1 MNPENGKILFAI
13 YSCRK
18 YLDRAEFL
26 YRLLENAFN
35 QNKVDVCI
43 FFAKDDQGSIQTSCN
58 HCILDCLDGYDNLT
72 VKTLTLFSQCLS
84 YKGVVKCDDDIFPNL
99 NYLRKFIDCLHLSP
113 HIKYAG
119 RRLDIESHISTW
131 HIGKGSNTDV
141 AIIPE
146 CSYCTGP
153 IYYLNSEAM
162 RALVNAWT
170 ANLLVLNYNEDI
182 TVGHNLGILG
192 IEPVHNPL
200 YCDDPTLCNKLNV
213 QNIGSQIPFVF
224 ARIHGGLGN
233 QLFQCAATVGI
244 AKMTNRLPVLVFTD
258 SPIHYQHNKVLHE
271 YVDTV
276 FKDMCCISY
285 EHVEKVINNDALCL
299 QWSEVHSEVP
309 PNACFTFQK
318 EVIDTLNATG
328 HHVFLNGYF
337 QNEKYFKDVKQ
348 ELLGHFYNKK
358 IAAQIAQ
365 KYPRVVDSY
374 FIHVRRGDYVGNK
387 LYNINYDGYLEKA
400 MKHLCSNSNAS
411 PIHFYVV
418 TNDVAYCKKHPLLSK
433 KNNNVQMTILDDSS
447 MSTLETLHF
456 MSACK
461 LGGIC
466 ANSSFSW
473 WGSYMNPCLDKR
485 VYFPYEWMT
494 NIIGDVDVYP
504 DNALVIKVKRG

>member
-26 YRLLENAFN
+26 YRLLENAFD

-84 YKGVVKCDDDIFPNL
+84 YKGIVKCDDDIFPNI
-99 NYLRKFIDCLHLSP
+99 NYLRKFVNRFHLSP

-119 RRLDIESHISTW
+119 RRLDVNAHYGLSF
-131 HIGKGSNTDV
+131 IGKGNLKKPPF
-141 AIIPE
+141 IPK
-146 CSYCTGP
+146 CSYCAGP
-153 IYYLNSEAM
+153 MYYLSGHAM

-170 ANLLVLNYNEDI
+170 ANLLTLNYNEDV

-200 YCDDPTLCNKLNV
+200 YCDDPTLCDKLNV
-213 QNIGSQIPFVF
+213 QNIGSRIPFVF

-233 QLFQCAATVGI
+233 QLFQCAAAVGI
-244 AKMTNRLPVLVFTD
+244 AKMTNRLPVLVFTE
-258 SPIHYQHNKVLHE
+258 SPIHYQHNKVLRE
-271 YVDTV
+271 YIDTV
-276 FKDMCCISY
+276 FKGMCCVSY
-285 EHVEKVINNDALCL
+285 EHVEKVINNNALCL
-299 QWSEVHSEVP
+299 QWSEVHSGVP
-309 PNACFTFQK
+309 PDACFTFQK
-318 EVIDTLNATG
+318 EMIHVLNAQYSQ
-328 HHVFLNGYF
+328 HVFLNGYF

-348 ELLGHFYNKK
+348 ELLGHFYDKN
-358 IAAQIAQ
+358 IAAQIAH
-365 KYPRVVDSY
+365 KYPRVAESY

-387 LYNINYDGYLEKA
+387 LYNINYDAYLEKA
-400 MKHLCSNSNAS
+400 MKHLCANAS
-411 PIHFYVV
+411 ANAIHFYVV
-418 TNDVAYCKKHPLLSK
+418 TNDVAYCNKHPLLSK
-433 KNNNVQMTILDDSS
+433 YTILDDSS
-447 MSTLETLHF
+447 MSTLETLYF
-456 MSACK
+456 MSACQ

-473 WGSYMNPCLDKR
+473 WGSYMNPCLEKR

-494 NIIGDVDVYP
+494 NIIGGVDVYP
-504 DNALVIKVKRG
+504 DNALVIKVKRS

>member
-1 MNPENGKILFAI
+1 MNLKDDSNGKILFAI

-26 YRLLENAFN
+26 YRLLENTFD

-72 VKTLTLFSQCLS
+72 IKTLTLFSQCLS
-84 YKGVVKCDDDIFPNL
+84 YKGIVKCDDDIFPNI
-99 NYLRKFIDCLHLSP
+99 NYLRKFVNRLHLSP

-119 RRLDIESHISTW
+119 RRLDIESHIGTW
-131 HIGKGSNTDV
+131 HIGKGSNMDPI
-141 AIIPE
+141 IIPE

-153 IYYLNSEAM
+153 IYYLSGQAM

-200 YCDDPTLCNKLNV
+200 YCDDPLLCDNLNI

-233 QLFQCAATVGI
+233 QLFQCAAAVGI
-244 AKMTNRLPVLVFTD
+244 AKMTNRLPVLVFTE
-258 SPIHYQHNKVLHE
+258 SPIHYQHNKVLRE
-271 YVDTV
+271 YADTV

-285 EHVEKVINNDALCL
+285 EHVEKVINNNALCL
-299 QWSEVHSEVP
+299 QWSEVHSGVP
-309 PNACFTFQK
+309 PDACFTFQK
-318 EVIDTLNATG
+318 DVIDTLNATG

-337 QNEKYFKDVKQ
+337 QNENYFKDVKQ
-348 ELLGHFYNKK
+348 ELLGHFYDKK

-365 KYPRVVDSY
+365 KYPRVAESY

-387 LYNINYDGYLEKA
+387 LYNIDYDAYLAKA
-400 MKHLCSNSNAS
+400 LKHLCANANTS
-411 PIHFYVV
+411 LIHFYVV

-433 KNNNVQMTILDDSS
+433 YTILDDPH

-456 MSACK
+456 MSACQ

-494 NIIGDVDVYP
+494 NINVPIDVYP
-504 DNALVIKVKRG
+504 DNALVIKVKRS

>member
-1 MNPENGKILFAI
+1 MNPENDKILFAI

-18 YLDRAEFL
+18 YLHRAEFL
-26 YRLLENAFN
+26 YRLLENTFD

-99 NYLRKFIDCLHLSP
+99 NYMRKFVDRLHLST

-119 RRLDIESHISTW
+119 RCLDIESHISTW
-131 HIGKGSNTDV
+131 HIGKGSNMDPI
-141 AIIPE
+141 IIPE

-153 IYYLNSEAM
+153 IYYLNVEAM
-162 RALVNAWT
+162 RVLVNAWT

-192 IEPVHNPL
+192 IKPTHNPL
-200 YCDDPTLCNKLNV
+200 YCDDPTLCDKLNV

-233 QLFQCAATVGI
+233 QLFQCAAAVGI

-258 SPIHYQHNKVLHE
+258 LHIHYQHNKVLRE
-271 YVDTV
+271 YIDTV
-276 FKDMCCISY
+276 FKGMCCISF
-285 EHVEKVINNDALCL
+285 EHASNIINNESKCL
-299 QWSEVHSEVP
+299 QWSEVHSGVP
-309 PNACFTFQK
+309 PDACFKFQK
-318 EVIDTLNATG
+318 QTIDALNATG

-337 QNEKYFKDVKQ
+337 QNENYFKDVKQ
-348 ELLGHFYNKK
+348 NMLNHFYDYS

-365 KYPRVVDSY
+365 KYPRVADSY

-387 LYNINYDGYLEKA
+387 LYNINYDAYLAKA
-400 MKHLCSNSNAS
+400 IKHLCTNAS

-433 KNNNVQMTILDDSS
+433 YTILDDPH
-447 MSTLETLHF
+447 MSTLDTLHF
-456 MSACK
+456 MAACR

-473 WGSYMNPCLDKR
+473 WGSYMNSYLDKR

-494 NIIGDVDVYP
+494 NIHVPIDVYP
-504 DNALVIKVKRG
+504 DNALVIKVKKD

>member
-26 YRLLENAFN
+26 YRLLENAFD

-43 FFAKDDQGSIQTSCN
+43 FFAKDDQGYIQTSCN

-84 YKGVVKCDDDIFPNL
+84 YKGIVKCDDDIFPNL
-99 NYLRKFIDCLHLSP
+99 NYLRKFIDRVDVYN

-119 RRLDIESHISTW
+119 LRLDVNAHYGLSF
-131 HIGKGSNTDV
+131 IGKGNLKEPPF
-141 AIIPE
+141 IPK
-146 CSYCTGP
+146 CSYCAGP
-153 IYYLNSEAM
+153 MYYLNVEAM
-162 RALVNAWT
+162 RVLVNAWT
-170 ANLLVLNYNEDI
+170 ANLLVLNYNEDV

-213 QNIGSQIPFVF
+213 QNIGSQIPFIF

-233 QLFQCAATVGI
+233 QLFQCAAAVGI

-258 SPIHYQHNKVLHE
+258 SPIHYQHNKVLRE
-271 YVDTV
+271 YIDTV
-276 FKDMCCISY
+276 FKGMCCISY
-285 EHVEKVINNDALCL
+285 EHVQKVINNDALCL
-299 QWSEVHSEVP
+299 QWSEVHAGSP

-318 EVIDTLNATG
+318 STIDALNTTG

-337 QNEKYFKDVKQ
+337 QNENYFRDVKQ
-348 ELLGHFYNKK
+348 DMLNNFYDHS
-358 IAAQIAQ
+358 IAARIAQ
-365 KYPRVVDSY
+365 KYPRVADSY

-387 LYNINYDGYLEKA
+387 LYNINYDAYLEKA
-400 MKHLCSNSNAS
+400 MKHLCTSANAS

-433 KNNNVQMTILDDSS
+433 KNNNVQMTILDDPH
-447 MSTLETLHF
+447 MSTLDTLHF
-456 MSACK
+456 IAACR

-473 WGSYMNPCLDKR
+473 WGSYLNSYLDKR

-494 NIIGDVDVYP
+494 NIHVPIDVYP
-504 DNALVIKVKRG
+504 DNALVIKVKQG